1 MLTKNNVTI
10 GIKWRF
16 EVGGTLL
23 HKEVKRLR
31 VGVGKCVDTDFW
43 LRCPEHTESELG

>member
-1 MLTKNNVTI
+1 MTREQAYTMLD
-10 GIKWRF
+10 KWRF
-16 EVGGTLL
+16 EAGGTLL